1 MFDIGF
7 SELLLIAVVALLV
20 LGPERLPEAAR
31 FTGLWVRKA
40 RAQWYSVKSEFER
53 EMAADE
59 LKRSIGDPAQD
70 LRREVES
77 AGRELKNAVHEVE
90 ADVRA
95 DADAA
100 TTVQNLPPAP
110 AQDAPPATSEPDPF
124 AVDETPSGTPQPDPF
139 AVDEV
144 PSATPQPDLF
154 GVDAEPSPDA
164 SERPGPGAP

>member
-7 SELLLIAVVALLV
+7 SELLVIAVVALLV
-20 LGPERLPEAAR
+20 LGPERLPKAAR
-31 FTGLWVRKA
+31 FAGLWVRKA

-59 LKRSIGDPAQD
+59 LKRSVGDPAGD

-77 AGRELKNAVHEVE
+77 AGREFKSAVQDVE

-100 TTVQNLPPAP
+100 TAVQELPPA
-110 AQDAPPATSEPDPF
+110 ALEATPPASSDPDPFAVDALPPGRSPPDPF
-124 AVDETPSGTPQPDPF
+124 AVDEMPSD
-139 AVDEV
+139 A
-144 PSATPQPDLF
+144 PQPDLF
-154 GVDAEPSPDA
+154 GVDGGPSADA
-164 SERPGPGAP
+164 SNRSGQKSP